1 MQLSVV
7 DHPRV
12 LARGSPKPVNSFS
25 ATAAA
30 SIHVYKQQFRD
41 SRAVPWAFG
50 RKSLPANNARTLFR
64 SETSELRCA
73 AGKSEQSQ
81 QDVRAELQCQ
91 VDRLTNLLG
100 DLQAAT
106 TWHDK
111 VLALQNEPGIQKF
124 FSTYRHKQLLL
135 EELVSLSSE
144 EVYTI
149 LCLPAMSQEH
159 VLNAPMAE
167 GTCFRSAVQQ
177 LASTLKRVEIF
188 YNSIGGLLGYHRKC
202 LQIMLEG
209 SEQQTSQVEPSTVAA
224 EEVTFHMPQ
233 GPNLAGP
240 NGRQL
245 AAESAAAGLEALPHM
260 AEIYPLGGAGDR
272 LGLKCEHSGEGLPVA
287 VLPYCGRPLLESLI
301 RDVQA
306 REYLYFKLHGVQQ
319 MTPIAIMT
327 SDAKD
332 NHRRVTEFINN
343 CDWFGRGKES
353 FRLFRQPLVPLVS
366 AADGKWLV
374 PQGLA
379 PILKPG
385 GHGAIWKLMLDEGV
399 FSWMYQHDR
408 EAAIVRQISNP
419 MAGTDT
425 TLLSLSGAGYTDSR
439 SFGFASCPRVVGA
452 AEGMNVLL
460 ERKLQRPDGRV
471 EHAYNVTNVEYTE
484 FEKQGI
490 CDVPAAPGSQYSC
503 FPANTN
509 VLYVGLKAAELAVRA
524 GVEAGGGAALPGMIL
539 NTSKKTAYTD
549 ATTGQEHS
557 VPAGRMECTM
567 QNLVDSLAQHFQ
579 EAVPS
584 ERHGELN
591 TFVVYNQRSRVTSS
605 AKRKRQPGSLKI
617 HQTPDGSFFDLMRNA
632 RDLLLRCGFEVP
644 QLPEVKDYLDHGPS
658 FIFLFHPSLGPL
670 WDVVAQKVQGGSLAN
685 KAELVLEVAE
695 ACITQLH
702 VDGSLRVQAHSVMGG
717 SEDALAVNYNQI
729 RSRHDLQLHQQTSRT
744 LWQSGAA
751 NGSSDSTGRS
761 AGASQTALPLHQEL
775 SNILGGG
782 LLGGGTTHMPA
793 YRQSSK
799 VAGQRLVYSNRCGRV
814 MFKNVIVQNQGVDW
828 EHEGNIYWQHK
839 VQRHESCTII
849 LHGRSEFEAS
859 NVTIPGTRS
868 FDVPDGYKM
877 VVTAGPNGAVRSSL
891 EPLQSEP
898 SWHWKHSMGPNSNIH
913 LQLEKAA
920 SSRHRDQLKFD
931 AAPLSY
937 II

>member
-1 MQLSVV
+1 M
-7 DHPRV
+7 H
-12 LARGSPKPVNSFS
+12 
-25 ATAAA
+25 
-30 SIHVYKQQFRD
+30 HVFP
-41 SRAVPWAFG
+41 S
-50 RKSLPANNARTLFR
+50 
-64 SETSELRCA
+64 C
-73 AGKSEQSQ
+73 
-81 QDVRAELQCQ
+81 
-91 VDRLTNLLG
+91 
-100 DLQAAT
+100 
-106 TWHDK
+106 
-111 VLALQNEPGIQKF
+111 
-124 FSTYRHKQLLL
+124 RHKDLLL
-135 EELVSLSSE
+135 QELVSLSAE

-159 VLNAPMAE
+159 VLTSPLSE
-167 GTCFRSAVQQ
+167 GTSFRTCVQQ
-177 LASTLKRVEIF
+177 LASTLKHVDTF

-202 LQIMLEG
+202 LQIMLERTD
-209 SEQQTSQVEPSTVAA
+209 QQTAVLSQTA
-224 EEVTFHMPQ
+224 EEVTFHMPR
-233 GPNLAGP
+233 GPDLAGP
-240 NGRQL
+240 QGRQL

-272 LGLKCEHSGEGLPVA
+272 LGLKCEHTGEGLPVA

-332 NHRRVTEFINN
+332 NHRRVTEFITQ

-385 GHGAIWKLMLDEGV
+385 GHGAIWKLMLDEGI

-419 MAGTDT
+419 MAGTDA
-425 TLLSLSGAGYTDSR
+425 TLLSLSGAGYADSR

-460 ERKLQRPDGRV
+460 ERKVRQPDGRV

-524 GVEAGGGAALPGMIL
+524 GVESGGGAALPGMIL
-539 NTSKKTAYTD
+539 NTSKTTTYTD
-549 ATTGQEHS
+549 AHSGQERS

-584 ERHGELN
+584 QRHGELN

-605 AKRKRQPGSLKI
+605 AKRKRPPGSLKI
-617 HQTPDGSFFDLMRNA
+617 HQTPDGSFLDLQRNA
-632 RDLLLRCGFEVP
+632 RDMLLRCGCDVP

-670 WDVVAQKVQGGSLAN
+670 WDVVAQKVQGGSLAA
-685 KAELVLEVAE
+685 KSEMVVEVAE
-695 ACITQLH
+695 ACLRQVH
-702 VDGSLRVQAHSVMGG
+702 VDGSLRLHADNVMGG
-717 SEDALAVNYNQI
+717 TEQALAVNYNQI
-729 RSRHDLQLHQQTSRT
+729 RSRHDLQLRQRSSRMLWHGEVLSGSTAGGHSSGQT
-744 LWQSGAA
+744 
-751 NGSSDSTGRS
+751 
-761 AGASQTALPLHQEL
+761 LPLHEEL
-775 SNILGGG
+775 GNIVGNGVVE
-782 LLGGGTTHMPA
+782 GTRPH
-793 YRQSSK
+793 REDQ
-799 VAGQRLVYSNRCGRV
+799 VQGQRLVYSKRCGRV
-814 MFKNVIVQNQGVDW
+814 VLDNVTVQNRGVDW
-828 EHEGNIYWQHK
+828 AHAGNIYWQHK
-839 VQRHESCTII
+839 VHRHESCSIF
-849 LHGRSEFEAS
+849 LHGRSEFAAS
-859 NVTIPGTRS
+859 NVSLEGNQT
-868 FDVPDGYKM
+868 FNVPDGFKM
-877 VVTAGPNGAVRSSL
+877 TVSAGPNGVIRQTL
-891 EPLQSEP
+891 ERLQAEP
-898 SWHWKHSMGPNSNIH
+898 SWQWKYTMGTDKNI
-913 LQLEKAA
+913 QLHMEEA
-920 SSRHRDQLKFD
+920 SSVHQCNAMASDMP
-931 AAPLSY
+931 PLSY

>member
-1 MQLSVV
+1 MSAAFCSSKSIGPFRLKQQRNYARRTVSRAFTSTAL
-7 DHPRV
+7 HAKFARTHIQAQTRV
-12 LARGSPKPVNSFS
+12 LRCVASN
-25 ATAAA
+25 AAQ
-30 SIHVYKQQFRD
+30 HPQ
-41 SRAVPWAFG
+41 
-50 RKSLPANNARTLFR
+50 T
-64 SETSELRCA
+64 
-73 AGKSEQSQ
+73 
-81 QDVRAELQCQ
+81 VREDLYRQ
-91 VDRLTNLLG
+91 VDRLTNLLNS
-100 DLQAAT
+100 LQVAV

-111 VLALQNEPGIQKF
+111 VLTLQNEPGIQAF
-124 FSTYRHKQLLL
+124 FNNYRYKHLLL
-135 EELVSLSSE
+135 EELVSLSAE

-159 VLNAPMAE
+159 VLNAPLVE
-167 GTCFRSAVQQ
+167 GTSFRAAVQQ
-177 LASTLKRVEIF
+177 LAATLKRVEVF
-188 YNSIGGLLGYHRKC
+188 YDSIGGLLGYQRKC
-202 LQIMLEG
+202 LQIMLES
-209 SEQQTSQVEPSTVAA
+209 SEQQADAIDPTSVAA
-224 EEVTFHMPQ
+224 GEVTFHMPQ
-233 GPNLAGP
+233 GPDLAGP

-245 AAESAAAGLEALPHM
+245 AAESSAAGLEALPHM

-272 LGLKCEHSGEGLPVA
+272 LGLKCERSGEGLPVA
-287 VLPYCGRPLLESLI
+287 VLPYCGRPLLESLV

-306 REYLYFKLHGVQQ
+306 REYLYYKLHGVQQ

-332 NHRRVTEFINN
+332 NHRRVTEFIGQ

-399 FSWMYQHDR
+399 FSWLYQHGRD
-408 EAAIVRQISNP
+408 AAIVRQISNP
-419 MAGTDT
+419 MAGTDA
-425 TLLSLSGAGYTDSR
+425 TLLALSGAGYADSR

-460 ERKLQRPDGRV
+460 ERKVQRPDGRV

-539 NTSKKTAYTD
+539 NTSKETTYTNA
-549 ATTGQEHS
+549 ATGREHS

-579 EAVPS
+579 EAVPE

-605 AKRKRQPGSLKI
+605 AKRKRPPGSLKI
-617 HQTPDGSFFDLMRNA
+617 HQTPDGSFLDLMLNA
-632 RDLLLRCGFEVP
+632 RDMLLRCGFAVP

-670 WDVVAQKVQGGSLAN
+670 WDVVAQKLRGGSLAP
-685 KAELVLEVAE
+685 KAEVVLEVAE
-695 ACITQLH
+695 ASIMQLH
-702 VDGSLRVQAHSVMGG
+702 VDGSLHVHAQCVMGG
-717 SEDALAVNYNQI
+717 SEHALAVNYNQI
-729 RSRHDLQLHQQTSRT
+729 RSRHDLQLHQQNSRV
-744 LWQSGAA
+744 LWQSDAA
-751 NGSSDSTGRS
+751 NGSGNRVS
-761 AGASQTALPLHQEL
+761 AVHPPLPLHQEL
-775 SNILGGG
+775 SNIIGGSLQG
-782 LLGGGTTHMPA
+782 ENRVAG
-793 YRQSSK
+793 YRQDSK
-799 VAGQRLVYSNRCGRV
+799 VEGGRLVYSNRCGRV
-814 MFKNVIVQNQGVDW
+814 MLNNVIVQNRGVDW
-828 EHEGNIYWQHK
+828 DHESNIFWQHK
-839 VQRHESCTII
+839 VQRHEACNIT

-859 NVTIPGTRS
+859 NVTLRGNQS

-877 VVTAGPNGAVRSSL
+877 TVAAGLNGVVKSSL
-891 EPLQSEP
+891 EPLQRVP
-898 SWHWKHSMGPNSNIH
+898 SWQYKYTMGANSNIH
-913 LQLEKAA
+913 LQLEKA
-920 SSRHRDQLKFD
+920 SNIQRHDQSNFD
-931 AAPLSY
+931 AAHLSY